1 MGHFLFFL
9 FAVVAGLFW
18 TAACTAAA
26 ARVTRGWLK
35 ALLAALG
42 AGLPVIAV
50 LPIVAAA
57 WWLAFGMRIQSNW
70 FPKVITVLL
79 SLGSCGPASRRAT
92 TANRQQPAGRSS
104 A

>member
-26 ARVTRGWLK
+26 ARVERGWLK

-42 AGLPVIAV
+42 AGDGP
-50 LPIVAAA
+50 
-57 WWLAFGMRIQSNW
+57 WLCDCGPDCA
-70 FPKVITVLL
+70 LL
-79 SLGSCGPASRRAT
+79 LGSASGARLPRGDGT
-92 TANRQQPAGRSS
+92 RC
-104 A
+104 